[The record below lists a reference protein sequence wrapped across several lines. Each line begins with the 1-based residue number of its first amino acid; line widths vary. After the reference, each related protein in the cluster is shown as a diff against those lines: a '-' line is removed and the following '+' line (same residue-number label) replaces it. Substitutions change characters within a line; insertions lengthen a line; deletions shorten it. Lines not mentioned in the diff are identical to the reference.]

1 MKKRFALLRLF
12 PCGDFRSGNT
22 VIAETDRYMTKKE
35 ALDLFQSAFFDLNLN
50 SNGYAKIGDIRYC
63 IAEFLY

>member
-1 MKKRFALLRLF
+1 MKKRYALLRLF

-22 VIAETDRYMTKKE
+22 VIAETNQYMTKE
-35 ALDLFQSAFFDLNLN
+35 QAIDLFQSAFANLTLN
-50 SNGYAKIGDIRYC
+50 SNGYAKIGEISYC